1 MATTT
6 TTTVHAIV
14 VPGQMTNRA
23 QLARGILQEI
33 VAEAREGDVAAVND
47 AFKRLRAAITRFE
60 YAAMLVAENNKED

>member
-1 MATTT
+1 MAT

-23 QLARGILQEI
+23 QLVRGILQQI
-33 VAEAREGDVAAVND
+33 TAEAREGNVDAVND
-47 AFKRLRAAITRFE
+47 AFKRLRAGITRFE